1 MSTDRSSQSA
11 RSQQAHKRS
20 ALPALAVSSA
30 LGVGLTLT
38 GACSS
43 GSNGIGGNGD
53 TAQVVETFFAPVS
66 PLEARHVDV
75 ILRSTIDSIDFS
87 IFDADA
93 DPRAYVVVMDR
104 IGNYMGLYAH
114 GASGRVGSAN
124 PNLQDPADFL
134 PTDDDR
140 VGVNAAAS
148 VARAAAYLSHSE
160 APLTSRTGE
169 FLATFHSP
177 ALFEE
182 DPARFFQNP
191 PNVYPGVSLPVR
203 PTNGI
208 LNTGLADLWQI
219 DASNRG
225 SFFAQSA
232 PAGSLSSGVDLK
244 GSGGGGGGGGTLG
257 PPDLET
263 CPPDVSTTGVFYQ
276 LGKDFPISRNPDN
289 TCPSGGLGGLP
300 GGVPLYIRTL
310 PGDQINGFGERRHVG
325 AVGCYLTALV
335 DSNGDG
341 IKNRR
346 VPLPD
351 LAEGAAFEGSRSVNP
366 DSIPGNVNFDAA
378 RFGQNPNEDF
388 AFAPLEPGP
397 TGLPNEG
404 GVFLVGIL
412 LPYIYE
418 EVPAGLLV
426 PDQGVNKPKAPNFNA
441 DDVLESFPVGMP
453 ADSLIATT
461 GAIPGENFVLQ
472 FDVDLDSTPE
482 TVDTRA
488 SINPLPDGAGGN
500 GLTAEEVRALIVA
513 CDEASQLTSAA
524 IRFPANSQCRMWISI
539 TDREGN
545 LIGVFRQPDATI
557 FSYEISLTKA
567 RNAAYFS
574 DPLSVNGPDAGPLAG
589 LHPLTG
595 LRVLDAATGQPI
607 PARDANGQFLSLIDP
622 LTGVILDEAQLEANL
637 GIDVT
642 LQLIDCFPRATEQA
656 SDPGALGDGVS
667 ITARTLGFLTAPAFP
682 PTIDANP
689 IGPLAHLVQRTRY
702 PRSYRAQA
710 YEDPPNTELDSGIIF
725 FPGAAPLYRNGTELI
740 GGIGVSGDGV
750 SQDDFVTALGLQ
762 IASEGFAV
770 GSDGT
775 LFRAGQFD
783 AGDPASFGNGTVF
796 SPIPGILPI
805 ENIRCDS
812 QNALPQGVF
821 LDRDTGLPVSDYQG
835 VGIPYQKFPQFPNG

>member
-1 MSTDRSSQSA
+1 MRIARTLPEPVTTSS
-11 RSQQAHKRS
+11 RGT
-20 ALPALAVSSA
+20 ALAPVA
-30 LGVGLTLT
+30 IAGLTAIALLN
-38 GACSS
+38 ACSS
-43 GSNGIGGNGD
+43 GSNGIGGGGG
-53 TAQVVETFFAPVS
+53 TPQVFETFFAPVS
-66 PLEARHVDV
+66 PLEERHVDV
-75 ILRSTIDSIDFS
+75 VVRATIDSIDFS
-87 IFDADA
+87 VFAADA

-104 IGNYMGLYAH
+104 LGNYMGLYAH
-114 GASGRVGSAN
+114 GVSGRTGLSN
-124 PNLQDPADFL
+124 PNLQDPAVFL

-140 VGVNAAAS
+140 VGVNAAAA

-182 DPARFFQNP
+182 DPARFLQVA

-208 LNTGLADLWQI
+208 TNTGLADLWQI

-232 PAGSLSSGVDLK
+232 PAGSLSSSANASL
-244 GSGGGGGGGGTLG
+244 GGGSLG
-257 PPDLET
+257 APELEA
-263 CPPDVSTTGVFYQ
+263 CPPDVTTTGVFYQ
-276 LGKDFPISRNPDN
+276 LGKNFPISRNPDN

-300 GGVPLYIRTL
+300 GGVPLYIRSVPESL
-310 PGDQINGFGERRHVG
+310 NGFGERRHVG
-325 AVGCYLTALV
+325 AVGCYITALI
-335 DSNGDG
+335 DSDGDG
-341 IKNRR
+341 TKDLRAP
-346 VPLPD
+346 VPD
-351 LAEGAAFEGSRSVNP
+351 LAEGAAFEGSRSINP
-366 DSIPGNVNFDAA
+366 DSIPGNENFDAA
-378 RFGQNPNEDF
+378 RFSDNPSEDF
-388 AFAPLEPGP
+388 AFASLEPAPG
-397 TGLPNEG
+397 GLPNEG

-418 EVPAGLLV
+418 DVPAGLLV
-426 PDQGVNKPKAPNFNA
+426 PDQGVNKSKASNFDD
-441 DDVLESFPVGMP
+441 DDVLTSFPVGQP
-453 ADSLIATT
+453 ANTLIQST

-472 FDVDLDSTPE
+472 FDTDLDSTPE
-482 TVDTRA
+482 TLDTRD
-488 SINPLPDGAGGN
+488 SIDPLPSGGGGN
-500 GLTAEEVRALIVA
+500 GLTAQDVRTLIVA

-524 IRFPANSQCRMWISI
+524 IRFPSGSQCRMWIAI
-539 TDREGN
+539 TDRQGN
-545 LIGVFRQPDATI
+545 LIGAFRQPDATI
-557 FSYEISLTKA
+557 FSYEIALTKA

-607 PARDANGQFLSLIDP
+607 PGRDADGQFLTLINP
-622 LTGVILDEAQLEANL
+622 LTGVLMNEAELEAISGTDL
-637 GIDVT
+637 T

-656 SDPGALGDGVS
+656 TDAGALGDGVA
-667 ITARTLGFLTAPAFP
+667 ITARTLGFLSAPNFP
-682 PTIDANP
+682 PTIDANLA
-689 IGPLAHLVQRTRY
+689 IGPLAHLVQRTRF

-725 FPGAAPLYRNGTELI
+725 FPGAAPLYRNGNELV

-750 SQDDFVTALGLQ
+750 SEDDFVTDLGIR
-762 IASEGFAV
+762 IAVEGFAV

-783 AGDPASFGNGTVF
+783 AGDPASFGGGTVF
-796 SPIPGILPI
+796 APIPGLLPN

-812 QNALPQGVF
+812 QNTLQQGVF
-821 LDRDTGLPVSDYQG
+821 LDRADGQPVGDYQG
-835 VGIPYQKFPQFPNG
+835 VAIPYQKFPQFPNG